1 MMTAHTDQVRPFPL
15 NCLNCGRPYPQT
27 GLPFRC
33 PHCGGIYDFE
43 SSIEYK
49 PASPTIG
56 EGIGRYRD
64 GFPFSTGPAWFSL
77 GEGSTALVPVEID
90 DRRVYFKCEFQN
102 PTGSFKDRGAALLA
116 SALAAAGVTEAIE
129 DSSGNAGAAF
139 AAYAAR
145 AGIHAR
151 IFIPDYASG
160 PKRTQIEAYGAEVVR
175 ILGPRST
182 TTERTI
188 AEAEQGAVYAS
199 HAYMP
204 HVIAGFATIAFEIYE
219 ALGSAPS
226 AVVLPVGQGTLLLG
240 LHRGFQALKRAG
252 KIEKL
257 PSMVGVQ
264 ARACAPI
271 WSVFHGGA
279 AGLTWISEGETLAEG
294 IRILQPLKGDD
305 VLRAVEQ
312 SGGTM
317 VVVEEEP
324 ISQGRDALGAEGLYV
339 EPTSAVV
346 WSALEQVIAGYPDPV
361 VAVLTG
367 SGLKS
372 S

>member
-1 MMTAHTDQVRPFPL
+1 MP
-15 NCLNCGRPYPQT
+15 
-27 GLPFRC
+27 
-33 PHCGGIYDFE
+33 E
-43 SSIEYK
+43 SAKS
-49 PASPTIG
+49 G
-56 EGIGRYRD
+56 EGIGRYRA
-64 GFPFSTGPAWFSL
+64 GFPFTTGSVWYSL
-77 GEGSTALVPVEID
+77 GEGATALVPLEID

-116 SALAAAGVTEAIE
+116 SALAAEGVTEAIE

-145 AGIHAR
+145 SGIHAR

-160 PKRTQIEAYGAEVVR
+160 PKRVQIESYGAEVVR
-175 ILGPRST
+175 ILGPRSA
-182 TTERTI
+182 TTEKTI
-188 AEAEQGAVYAS
+188 AEAEKGAVYAS

-219 ALGSAPS
+219 DLGRAPS
-226 AVVLPVGQGTLLLG
+226 AVVVPVGQGTLLLG
-240 LHRGFQALKRAG
+240 LHRGFQALKDDGR
-252 KIEKL
+252 IERL
-257 PSMVGVQ
+257 PRMIGVQ
-264 ARACAPI
+264 ARACAPL

-279 AGLTWISEGETLAEG
+279 AGLTWISEGETQAEG
-294 IRILQPLKGDD
+294 IRILQPLRGDD
-305 VLRAVEQ
+305 VLKATEQ

-317 VVVEEEP
+317 VVVEEDE
-324 ISQGRDALGAEGLYV
+324 ISQGRDALGRAGLYV

-346 WSALEQVIAGYPDPV
+346 WPALKQVSADNADPI
-361 VAVLTG
+361 VAILTG